1 MDTQKKYTTKNF
13 KATQKLGQRLA
24 TDTLAKKTATS
35 AVVLALEGDLGSG
48 KTTFLQG
55 FAKGLGIKEK
65 VLSPTFIIMKK
76 FEIRNP
82 KFETNSK
89 LKIRNKKVPQNRR
102 PSILWYKYFYH
113 IDCYRLKDEKDLA
126 VLGIREIMLN
136 PENIVAIE
144 WPEKVTSMLP
154 KHRNSIKFSYIN
166 KTTREI
172 IFA

>member
-1 MDTQKKYTTKNF
+1 MKKNTTYNFQQTQKIGEN
-13 KATQKLGQRLA
+13 
-24 TDTLAKKTATS
+24 LAKQILKQNLGNIAT
-35 AVVLALEGDLGSG
+35 VLGLQGELGAG